1 MQLYIVEDP
10 EPNAFV
16 AGGQN
21 IFVNTGLLTELGSMD
36 QVRAVIAHE
45 LGHITGGHQVRRDQA
60 LAGAGGIAA
69 IGMLGAAA
77 AAVGGAPGAGVAI
90 ATGASQ
96 AAHRSLLAHSRT
108 EEASADQAGLRYL
121 AAAGSDPE
129 AMLEVLD
136 HFRGQDEM
144 LGAYADAYAQNHPLW
159 SDRIAMIEDRVAQLP
174 PGGPPSAEDAYWYG
188 RMVAKL
194 DAFLK
199 SPAQTFRKYPASD
212 TSETALLSRAIAWH
226 RRPDPAKAAA
236 TVDALIALRP
246 DDPYYHEL
254 KGQFLLESGHAAA
267 AAEAYRQAVALAPKE
282 PLILGG
288 LGRALLNMDD
298 DSVDRRGPRRA
309 RPLGRRRQGQRRRA
323 ARPGARR
330 GAARQR
336 GRRGAR
342 HRRALHAR
350 RPLPRRRPQRRARR
364 GAAARRLPGL
374 AAGAGHDNHGAT
386 RAELKDPM
394 RQLLLG
400 LTAALALATAL
411 PAAAQEATQSS
422 PFSDGDK
429 AALHAEIRAYLLA
442 NPEILMEMIQLLEA
456 QEAGRD
462 RRRAT
467 RALVAANA
475 AAIFDDG
482 FSWVGG
488 NPDGKF
494 TLVEFLDYQCGY
506 CRARSPDLSELVTS
520 DGDIRLIVK
529 EMPILGPGSELAARA
544 AIATLITD
552 GPESLRRR
560 CTTG

>member
-1 MQLYIVEDP
+1 MRTIACLLASLALALAAAPAGAAALIRDAEIEHSLERIAYPLFRAAGVNPGTVRLYILQDP

-45 LGHITGGHQVRRDQA
+45 LGHITGGHQTRRDQA
-60 LAGAGGIAA
+60 LAGASGIAA

-77 AAVGGAPGAGVAI
+77 AAIGGAPGAGVAI
-90 ATGASQ
+90 ATGATQ

-121 AAAGSDPE
+121 AAAGSDPD
-129 AMLEVLD
+129 AMLQVLD

-174 PGGPPSAEDAYWYG
+174 KGGPPSAEDAYWYG

-246 DDPYYHEL
+246 DDPYYQEL
-254 KGQFLLESGHAAA
+254 KGQILLESGHAAA

-298 DSVDRRGPRRA
+298 DSVTAEA
-309 RPLGRRRQGQRRRA
+309 RDALARSAAADKANSDVLRDLALAEARLGHE
-323 ARPGARR
+323 
-330 GAARQR
+330 GAA
-336 GRRGAR
+336 
-342 HRRALHAR
+342 
-350 RPLPRRRPQRRARR
+350 
-364 GAAARRLPGL
+364 
-374 AAGAGHDNHGAT
+374 
-386 RAELKDPM
+386 
-394 RQLLLG
+394 
-400 LTAALALATAL
+400 ALATAERFTL
-411 PAAAQEATQSS
+411 EGRFRDADRNAERAAALLPEGS
-422 PFSDGDK
+422 PGW
-429 AALHAEIRAYLLA
+429 
-442 NPEILMEMIQLLEA
+442 
-456 QEAGRD
+456 
-462 RRRAT
+462 RRAQDMIT
-467 RALVAANA
+467 MAKRALN
-475 AAIFDDG
+475 
-482 FSWVGG
+482 
-488 NPDGKF
+488 
-494 TLVEFLDYQCGY
+494 
-506 CRARSPDLSELVTS
+506 
-520 DGDIRLIVK
+520 
-529 EMPILGPGSELAARA
+529 
-544 AIATLITD
+544 
-552 GPESLRRR
+552 
-560 CTTG
+560 